1 MILAHLP
8 VCSLAVE
15 GGFGLNFDLF
25 ESNIINLAIVIA
37 GLVWFLPK
45 VLGSVLERRR
55 SAILNDLEEAEQRL
69 QQANAA
75 LIVAQEDLANAQT
88 KAERIRIDGVARA
101 DAIRLESEQRTVEE
115 MARLKQSAWLISIP
129 RRPVSV
135 ISCVGK
141 PLARRSSA
149 PFRSCRAS
157 SMSNPR
163 ACWSTGPSKPSDKA
177 DAAAQFDC
185 LSLRRCSASGG

>member
-115 MARLKQSAWLISIP
+115 MARLKQSAVADLDSEAA
-129 RRPVSV
+129 RVS
-135 ISCVGK
+135 
-141 PLARRSSA
+141 
-149 PFRSCRAS
+149 
-157 SMSNPR
+157 
-163 ACWSTGPSKPSDKA
+163 D
-177 DAAAQFDC
+177 Q
-185 LSLRRCSASGG
+185 LRREAARQAIERALSILPGKLDEQSQGLLVDRSIQTIGQG